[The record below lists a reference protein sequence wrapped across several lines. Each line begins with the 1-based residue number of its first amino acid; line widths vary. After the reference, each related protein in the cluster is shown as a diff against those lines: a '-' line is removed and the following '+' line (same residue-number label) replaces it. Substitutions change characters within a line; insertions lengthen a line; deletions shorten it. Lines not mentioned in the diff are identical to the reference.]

1 MNTSQRILVVI
12 LQVGGPLVIVCIQHP
27 CTNGLSKPA
36 STTDTGKLALS
47 IKGRIDNLY
56 QSAFVYI
63 FAVPYSAE
71 ANIAYFKKTSQSY
84 NSNNNKAHYSI
95 A

>member
-12 LQVGGPLVIVCIQHP
+12 LQVGGPLVIIGIKHLCSYR
-27 CTNGLSKPA
+27 LAKPT

-56 QSAFVYI
+56 QSALVYI

-71 ANIAYFKKTSQSY
+71 AIIAYFNKTSQSY